1 MGDEE
6 TDTLRQITFP
16 SSPKPH
22 KSPVAERWLVSARA
36 ELVEPSR
43 SLIDQKRSKSKNGC
57 PIPEQPFFMNE

>member
-6 TDTLRQITFP
+6 TDTLRQVTFP

-43 SLIDQKRSKSKNGC
+43 SLID
-57 PIPEQPFFMNE
+57 